1 MVAQL
6 IERVRIL
13 KCKDGIVYMNKKDIV
28 CDCSVIHEDSVEE
41 VRKKMPQE
49 EQLYELADFFKVL
62 GDSTRVKI
70 MWALD
75 MKELCVCDMAVLLN
89 MTKSAI
95 SHQLRALREARLVK
109 FRKDGKVVYYSLADH
124 HVKQVFEMGY
134 QHINEERENN
144 NEENI

>member
-1 MVAQL
+1 
-6 IERVRIL
+6 
-13 KCKDGIVYMNKKDIV
+13 MNKKDIV
-28 CDCSVIHEDSVEE
+28 CDCSVIHGDSVAE
-41 VRKKMPQE
+41 VNKKMPKE

-75 MKELCVCDMAVLLN
+75 VKELCVCDLAVLLN

-109 FRKDGKVVYYSLADH
+109 FRKDGKVVYYSLADQ

-134 QHINEERENN
+134 QHIKEERVKN

>member
-1 MVAQL
+1 M
-6 IERVRIL
+6 
-13 KCKDGIVYMNKKDIV
+13 KKDLI

-41 VRKKMPQE
+41 VSKKMPKE

-75 MKELCVCDMAVLLN
+75 MKELCVCDLAVLLN

-124 HVKQVFEMGY
+124 HVRQVFEMGY
-134 QHINEERENN
+134 QHIEEERK
-144 NEENI
+144 

>member
-1 MVAQL
+1 
-6 IERVRIL
+6 
-13 KCKDGIVYMNKKDIV
+13 MNKKDIV
-28 CDCSVIHEDSVEE
+28 CDCSVIHGDNVEE
-41 VRKKMPQE
+41 VRKKMPKE
-49 EQLYELADFFKVL
+49 EELYELADFFKVL

-75 MKELCVCDMAVLLN
+75 MEELCVCDLAVLLN

-124 HVKQVFEMGY
+124 HVRQVFEMGY
-134 QHINEERENN
+134 QHIKEERENN

>member
-1 MVAQL
+1 MNN
-6 IERVRIL
+6 
-13 KCKDGIVYMNKKDIV
+13 KDVV
-28 CDCSVIHEDSVEE
+28 CDCSVIHRDSVAE
-41 VRKKMPQE
+41 VNKKMPKE

-75 MKELCVCDMAVLLN
+75 MKELCVCDLAVLLN

-109 FRKDGKVVYYSLADH
+109 FRKEGKVVYYTLADH

-134 QHINEERENN
+134 QHIKEERENK

>member
-1 MVAQL
+1 MLGREL
-6 IERVRIL
+6 I
-13 KCKDGIVYMNKKDIV
+13 MNKKDLV
-28 CDCSVIHEDSVEE
+28 CDCEVIHGEIVDV
-41 VRKKMPQE
+41 VRKMMPQE
-49 EQLYELADFFKVL
+49 EQLYELSDFFKVL

-75 MKELCVCDMAVLLN
+75 MQELCVCDLAVLLN

-134 QHINEERENN
+134 QHINE
-144 NEENI
+144 

>member
-1 MVAQL
+1 
-6 IERVRIL
+6 
-13 KCKDGIVYMNKKDIV
+13 MNKKDIV

-75 MKELCVCDMAVLLN
+75 MKELCVCDLAVLLN

-109 FRKDGKVVYYSLADH
+109 FRKDSKVVYYSLADH

>member
-1 MVAQL
+1 
-6 IERVRIL
+6 
-13 KCKDGIVYMNKKDIV
+13 MNKKDII

-49 EQLYELADFFKVL
+49 EHLYELADFFKVL

-70 MWALD
+70 MCALD
-75 MKELCVCDMAVLLN
+75 MEELCVCDLAVLFNL
-89 MTKSAI
+89 TKSSI
-95 SHQLRALREARLVK
+95 SHQLRSLREARLVK

-134 QHINEERENN
+134 QHIKEERVNN

>member
-1 MVAQL
+1 MLECEDVS
-6 IERVRIL
+6 E
-13 KCKDGIVYMNKKDIV
+13 YMNKKDIV
-28 CDCSVIHEDSVEE
+28 CDCSVIHGDNVEE
-41 VRKKMPQE
+41 VRKKMPKE

-75 MKELCVCDMAVLLN
+75 MKELCVCDLAVLLN